1 MSRINTQ
8 LVISG
13 KNNTK
18 QTFSE
23 VLKDLTQLEKNVATV
38 GQAIAGY
45 LSVSAFAGAVRQIAQ
60 ISDAWVEISDRL
72 KLATGSQEE
81 YEQGMKRLR
90 DISDRT
96 FTSMRGNTEAFV
108 NSLSPLRD
116 RGFSNPEI
124 LSFVEAVGLG
134 MVASAA
140 KGERAASVMQQ
151 FSNALQ
157 DGKLQGDAFQAMIR
171 NTPVL
176 ADALGAALGR
186 SREELAKMAAAG
198 QLTTDVWV
206 PALISQLD
214 KLGAAVDDMN
224 ITIGDALTRLNNAW
238 EDAIGKADTKPL
250 VRAIQDLTKTI
261 SDPMIVENLVKI
273 ASAMVYLTSAS
284 VSAASGFA
292 ELGDNIG
299 YAAAKA
305 SGNVDK
311 LTKLEKTL
319 KEVNNAITGD
329 SFIGSNTVAVLM
341 KQFDPEG
348 LVQWR
353 KELESEIDKVGAE
366 LTGLTLEAYKAQ
378 QEANRKRQEAQSKA
392 LEEQKKIDQQ
402 ELAATRAKFSELGRL
417 RDAEVKAA
425 GDAVKARAKAERE
438 ALTVLEKAK
447 QAQLDT
453 ESRYKDALERLRSG
467 GTGEASFGNAMG
479 LRVAARQALEAGD
492 LERAKKNAQS
502 ALQMLLELADAG
514 ENTYGFEGFI
524 KSLREIEDQADKV
537 SLDKAKNS
545 FEQAQQQAAELKT
558 LLDELKDATITVT
571 MDQEALDKVY
581 LQLAQLAQATG
592 RALELPDR
600 PASTAQAGN
609 AQSSSGS
616 STPPAKAPA
625 QAQIR
630 QTGPNSFTNV
640 PAVDAE
646 VRVTGIRQDG
656 PNSWTNLPPVDVA
669 VTPQSIRQDG
679 ANSWTNLP
687 PVEVGVLPKGI
698 YQDGENSFTNLPP
711 ASVDLQIDPGAESRA
726 LQDATALA
734 QRLSSALVIPI
745 TPVIGG
751 GAAPQASPVDGYAT
765 GGLVSG
771 PGTGTSDSI
780 PAMLSNGEYV
790 MRAAAVSRLGKGFLD
805 LLNQGMPVSRF
816 ADGGLVDAAATAQA
830 AEPAFKSFGRLDIT
844 LGDQVLQTYV
854 QPGPSLGTELK
865 KLRMKFGST
874 RIR

>member
-1 MSRINTQ
+1 M
-8 LVISG
+8 
-13 KNNTK
+13 
-18 QTFSE
+18 
-23 VLKDLTQLEKNVATV
+23 
-38 GQAIAGY
+38 
-45 LSVSAFAGAVRQIAQ
+45 
-60 ISDAWVEISDRL
+60 
-72 KLATGSQEE
+72 
-81 YEQGMKRLR
+81 
-90 DISDRT
+90 
-96 FTSMRGNTEAFV
+96 
-108 NSLSPLRD
+108 
-116 RGFSNPEI
+116 
-124 LSFVEAVGLG
+124 
-134 MVASAA
+134 
-140 KGERAASVMQQ
+140 
-151 FSNALQ
+151 
-157 DGKLQGDAFQAMIR
+157 
-171 NTPVL
+171 
-176 ADALGAALGR
+176 
-186 SREELAKMAAAG
+186 
-198 QLTTDVWV
+198 
-206 PALISQLD
+206 
-214 KLGAAVDDMN
+214 
-224 ITIGDALTRLNNAW
+224 
-238 EDAIGKADTKPL
+238 
-250 VRAIQDLTKTI
+250 
-261 SDPMIVENLVKI
+261 
-273 ASAMVYLTSAS
+273 
-284 VSAASGFA
+284 
-292 ELGDNIG
+292 
-299 YAAAKA
+299 
-305 SGNVDK
+305 
-311 LTKLEKTL
+311 
-319 KEVNNAITGD
+319 
-329 SFIGSNTVAVLM
+329 
-341 KQFDPEG
+341 
-348 LVQWR
+348 
-353 KELESEIDKVGAE
+353 
-366 LTGLTLEAYKAQ
+366 
-378 QEANRKRQEAQSKA
+378 
-392 LEEQKKIDQQ
+392 
-402 ELAATRAKFSELGRL
+402 GRL

-453 ESRYKDALERLRSG
+453 ESRYKDALERLRSA

-524 KSLREIEDQADKV
+524 KSLRDIEDQADKV

-592 RALELPDR
+592 RPLELPDR
-600 PASTAQAGN
+600 PVSATSSGN
-609 AQSSSGS
+609 AQLPAGS
-616 STPPAKAPA
+616 STPPATSPAPTQSG
-625 QAQIR
+625 QADR
-630 QTGPNSFTNV
+630 NSFTDV
-640 PAVDAE
+640 PTVEAE

-656 PNSWTNLPPVDVA
+656 PNSWTNLPPV
-669 VTPQSIRQDG
+669 
-679 ANSWTNLP
+679 
-687 PVEVGVLPKGI
+687 EVSVLPKGI
-698 YQDGENSFTNLPP
+698 HQDGGNSFTDLPP

-734 QRLSSALVIPI
+734 QRLSSALGIPI

-830 AEPAFKSFGRLDIT
+830 AEPAFKSFGRLDIA

>member
-1 MSRINTQ
+1 
-8 LVISG
+8 
-13 KNNTK
+13 
-18 QTFSE
+18 
-23 VLKDLTQLEKNVATV
+23 LEA
-38 GQAIAGY
+38 
-45 LSVSAFAGAVRQIAQ
+45 
-60 ISDAWVEISDRL
+60 
-72 KLATGSQEE
+72 
-81 YEQGMKRLR
+81 
-90 DISDRT
+90 
-96 FTSMRGNTEAFV
+96 
-108 NSLSPLRD
+108 
-116 RGFSNPEI
+116 
-124 LSFVEAVGLG
+124 
-134 MVASAA
+134 
-140 KGERAASVMQQ
+140 
-151 FSNALQ
+151 
-157 DGKLQGDAFQAMIR
+157 
-171 NTPVL
+171 
-176 ADALGAALGR
+176 
-186 SREELAKMAAAG
+186 
-198 QLTTDVWV
+198 
-206 PALISQLD
+206 
-214 KLGAAVDDMN
+214 
-224 ITIGDALTRLNNAW
+224 
-238 EDAIGKADTKPL
+238 
-250 VRAIQDLTKTI
+250 
-261 SDPMIVENLVKI
+261 
-273 ASAMVYLTSAS
+273 
-284 VSAASGFA
+284 
-292 ELGDNIG
+292 
-299 YAAAKA
+299 
-305 SGNVDK
+305 
-311 LTKLEKTL
+311 
-319 KEVNNAITGD
+319 
-329 SFIGSNTVAVLM
+329 
-341 KQFDPEG
+341 
-348 LVQWR
+348 
-353 KELESEIDKVGAE
+353 EIDKVGAE

-524 KSLREIEDQADKV
+524 KSLRDIEDQADKV

-609 AQSSSGS
+609 AQSSSSS

-630 QTGPNSFTNV
+630 Q
-640 PAVDAE
+640 
-646 VRVTGIRQDG
+646 
-656 PNSWTNLPPVDVA
+656 
-669 VTPQSIRQDG
+669 
-679 ANSWTNLP
+679 
-687 PVEVGVLPKGI
+687 VG
-698 YQDGENSFTNLPP
+698 QNSFTNLPP
-711 ASVDLQIDPGAESRA
+711 ANVDLQIDPGAESRA

-830 AEPAFKSFGRLDIT
+830 AEPAFKSFGRLDIA

-854 QPGPSLGTELK
+854 QPGPSLGTEFK